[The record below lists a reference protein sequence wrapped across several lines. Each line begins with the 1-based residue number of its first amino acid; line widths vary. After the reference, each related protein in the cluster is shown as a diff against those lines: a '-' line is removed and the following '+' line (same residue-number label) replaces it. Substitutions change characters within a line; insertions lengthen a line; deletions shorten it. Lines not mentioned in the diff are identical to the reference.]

1 MRITP
6 RLLAVLSVVALIG
19 SATPAWAGGSAPAP
33 GGASPSGSAS
43 SPGVP
48 GSGAPSPSVPPT
60 ASASTATTSG
70 SPTVSGAPSGS
81 TTPSSAS
88 VTPKVAAQAAYPVT
102 GAIGVKWQSVKGTVG
117 EPTGAMQ
124 RAGGGYWQ
132 RFEHGVITYIGGAG
146 AHALTGAVEA
156 KWSAQTDAVR
166 FTWLGFPIADGGDD
180 VTFQKGR
187 IIRNPGRDATYMIG
201 GSIYR
206 TFVGAGAVP
215 VMGLPISDEANGR
228 GGGVKRISRFEK
240 GAVTW
245 DSAGTY
251 AVVGR
256 IYSTWSAAGAELSSY
271 GAPRSNQIKNGGV
284 YDQRFANRNS
294 VLTYVNGQVI
304 PETGA
309 VGAEYIRRGMS
320 KSDLKYPLAP
330 MRAVSGGY
338 QQNFYNGNIKY
349 AGGIKIIVNTRMT
362 SHTTTASETRYTYR
376 SGCPVAPS
384 ALTTTEMNF
393 YGYNG
398 KVQRGVIITRS
409 GVTTTRVQQSF
420 TAAAQA
426 AWPIKMM
433 YNPDHFKGDD
443 PTMLA
448 YGNTSAFNCRKVTG
462 SPYSTSPHSYG
473 TAIDINDFENPYQDS
488 NGKWWPVDNG
498 SNGAAYWRTHRS
510 AYAGKGVLTG
520 SDVMTKALTSRGAFW
535 GARWSNPD
543 YQHFQWN

>member
-1 MRITP
+1 MRISS
-6 RLLAVLSVVALIG
+6 RLIAAASLLALIG
-19 SATPAWAGGSAPAP
+19 SAAPAWAGGSGATPTAPP
-33 GGASPSGSAS
+33 PSSAA
-43 SPGVP
+43 P
-48 GSGAPSPSVPPT
+48 GSGTPSSGTPGSSDPAQSSTPVAT
-60 ASASTATTSG
+60 ASSG
-70 SPTVSGAPSGS
+70 SPSSS
-81 TTPSSAS
+81 TTPSS
-88 VTPKVAAQAAYPVT
+88 TPAPSSATPSLAAQAAYPVT
-102 GAIGVKWQSVKGTVG
+102 GAIAEKWETVKGTVG
-117 EPTGAMQ
+117 DPTGPMQ
-124 RAGGGYWQ
+124 SAAGGYWQ
-132 RFEHGVITYIGGAG
+132 RFQHGVITYIGAAG
-146 AHALTGAVEA
+146 AHALTGAVET
-156 KWSAQTDAVR
+156 KWSAQADQVR
-166 FTWLGFPIADGGDD
+166 FTWLGFATADGGDD

-187 IIRNPGRDATYMIG
+187 IIRNPGRNATYMIG

-206 TFVGAGAVP
+206 TFIGAGGVP
-215 VMGLPISDEANGR
+215 VIGLPVTDEETGK
-228 GGGVKRISRFEK
+228 GGGVKFVSRFEK
-240 GAVTW
+240 GAVTA
-245 DSAGTY
+245 DSAGTF

-256 IYSTWSAAGAELSSY
+256 IYDTWKAAGSEASSY

-284 YDQRFANRNS
+284 YDQRFANRTS

-304 PETGA
+304 SESGA

-320 KSDLKYPLAP
+320 KSDLGYPLAA

-338 QQNFYNGNIKY
+338 QQNFYNGNVKY
-349 AGGIKIIVNTRMT
+349 AGGIRIIVNARLT
-362 SHTTTASETRYTYR
+362 SHTTTSAETRYTYR

-384 ALTTTEMNF
+384 QLTTSEMNF

-398 KVQRGVIITRS
+398 RIQRGVIITRS
-409 GVTTTRVQQSF
+409 GITTTRVQQAFATSG
-420 TAAAQA
+420 QSP
-426 AWPIKMM
+426 WPIKMM

-488 NGKWWPVDNG
+488 SGKWWPVDNG

-510 AYAGKGVLTG
+510 AVAGKGVLTG
-520 SDVMTKALTSRGAFW
+520 SDVMTRALTSKGAFW